1 MGLLDDIQEQQ
12 PYRPPACGVYRVR
25 QILSETDREVLEA
38 ALADPNVSHQQL
50 TRALLK
56 HMPDFPIQ
64 SRTIR
69 PTINRA
75 VMVKHLA
82 RLICRPRYVVSQKSR
97 QGSGSVA

>member
-25 QILSETDREVLEA
+25 QILSETDREVLDA

-56 HMPDFPIQ
+56 HMPDFP
-64 SRTIR
+64 TK
-69 PTINRA
+69 A
-75 VMVKHLA
+75 VERHRRKE
-82 RLICRPRYVVSQKSR
+82 CRCDPV
-97 QGSGSVA
+97 